1 MQKYDK
7 KTAIKIYVD
16 MMPKELEPVTKGY
29 EARLSP
35 LFKQRKADLEFVYT
49 DDIPVSEVSVVGK
62 ADYKDLFGTEYFGDK
77 LAGERNV
84 AKTIFEKIFNSKPE
98 QGMLKAWRE

>member
-1 MQKYDK
+1 
-7 KTAIKIYVD
+7 

-49 DDIPVSEVSVVGK
+49 DDIPVTEVSVVGK